1 MKNVDWKDVA
11 IRSIK
16 TFIETVI
23 SFVLAHM
30 GGVDIFGTDKGV
42 WLSVIISAGAAG
54 IAAVYNGVIRP
65 MLKLPEK

>member
-1 MKNVDWKDVA
+1 MMNVDWKDVA

-30 GGVDIFGTDKGV
+30 GGVEIFDTDKSM
-42 WLSVIISAGAAG
+42 WMSLIISAGAAG